1 MLVLTLAFH
10 TYIAYYI
17 SKSKKGFENNIKQIK
32 ISPIKLHEEDKLDAD
47 NSKMMQEQVLNR
59 AVWLNRIANIVFV
72 AFMIVFNIIF
82 WIVAFMEHTRPG
94 KEYINE

>member
-32 ISPIKLHEEDKLDAD
+32 ISPIKLHEEEKLDEKVQVVNCIMAD
-47 NSKMMQEQVLNR
+47 ESPDQATLDVLR
-59 AVWLNRIANIVFV
+59 FI
-72 AFMIVFNIIF
+72 
-82 WIVAFMEHTRPG
+82 
-94 KEYINE
+94 